1 MNQEIQKIILLF
13 QEFGHSEYGGEP
25 VTQIEHALQSAYLAQ
40 EAGESDTLVLAC
52 LLHDIGHLLHQLPN
66 DAPEKGIDDLHE
78 NLGHEYLKNWFPE
91 SITEPIRLHVEA
103 KRYLC
108 TIEPNYVKILSPA
121 SVTSLMLQG
130 GIMSNEECANF
141 ERNPFHKE
149 GLKLRKYDDQAK
161 IPNFPTKEIT
171 HYISLL
177 NTYIYA
183 KRVN

>member
-1 MNQEIQKIILLF
+1 MKEETQHIISLF
-13 QEFGHSEYGGEP
+13 QKFGNSEYGGEP
-25 VTQIEHALQSAYLAQ
+25 VNQVEHALQSAYLAQ

-66 DAPEKGIDDLHE
+66 DAPENGIDDLHE
-78 NLGHEYLKNWFPE
+78 NLGYQYLKKWFPE
-91 SITEPIRLHVEA
+91 SITEPIRLHVDA

-130 GIMSNEECANF
+130 GIMSIEECLNY
-141 ERNPFHKE
+141 ESNPFYKE

-171 HYISLL
+171 QYVPLL

-183 KRVN
+183 KRGN

>member
-1 MNQEIQKIILLF
+1 MTEVNKIISLF

-25 VTQIEHALQSAYLAQ
+25 VSQLEHALQSAYLAQ
-40 EAGESDTLVLAC
+40 EARESESLVLAC

-78 NLGHEYLKNWFPE
+78 NLGNEYLKNLFPE

-108 TIEPNYVKILSPA
+108 AIEPNYTKILSPA
-121 SVTSLMLQG
+121 SVTSLNLQG
-130 GIMSNEECANF
+130 GIMSKEECINF
-141 ERNPFHKE
+141 ENNAYFKD

-161 IPNFPTKEIT
+161 IPNFPTHDIT
-171 HYISLL
+171 FYAPLL
-177 NTYIYA
+177 NKYIYA
-183 KRVN
+183 KFGN